1 MTDAPVEVRL
11 GSLDNQTEEVRRP
24 LQEVVPEEAVSD
36 GQHILGALPRA
47 FASLLLMAVKA
58 IIWPFYTSW
67 LANHPEPAAQES
79 LRVLYEQ
86 YGVWSG
92 VQAAAVLLGLALLGY
107 LLYRLSGGH
116 AGRRLLPTIA
126 LVTFAIVFVG
136 EFVGRML
143 FYVSMIRTGI

>member
-1 MTDAPVEVRL
+1 MLLGGLAVAAALVLTAFFRVRKGDVDESAMRL
-11 GSLDNQTEEVRRP
+11 LTNSVR
-24 LQEVVPEEAVSD
+24 
-36 GQHILGALPRA
+36 GIA

-58 IIWPFYTSW
+58 IVWPFYTSW

-143 FYVSMIRTGI
+143 FYVSMVRTGI